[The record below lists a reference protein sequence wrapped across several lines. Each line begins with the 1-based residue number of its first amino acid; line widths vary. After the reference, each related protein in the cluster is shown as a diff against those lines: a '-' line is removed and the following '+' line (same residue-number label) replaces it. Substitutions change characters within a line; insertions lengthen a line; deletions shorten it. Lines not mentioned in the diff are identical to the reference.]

1 MIMTTTEL
9 KKAIKNLVESKYM
22 NKVVKFDDD
31 WAFRVKGFKIR
42 ERKNAI
48 PRYEFEDYGVD
59 EDTQVF
65 VIVEFWDKANEMDA
79 TDAACVFFTLND
91 KGQVGTADVP
101 YDFDIQ
107 GANLDLALK
116 MEDEMFNHD
125 KK

>member
-1 MIMTTTEL
+1 MTTTEL
-9 KKAIKNLVESKYM
+9 KKAIKNLVESNYM

-79 TDAACVFFTLND
+79 TDAACVFFTLNN
-91 KGQVGTADVP
+91 KGLMGTADVP
-101 YDFDIQ
+101 FDWDVQ
-107 GANLDLALK
+107 GANLDLALA
-116 MEDEMFNHD
+116 MEDEIIKAN
-125 KK
+125 K